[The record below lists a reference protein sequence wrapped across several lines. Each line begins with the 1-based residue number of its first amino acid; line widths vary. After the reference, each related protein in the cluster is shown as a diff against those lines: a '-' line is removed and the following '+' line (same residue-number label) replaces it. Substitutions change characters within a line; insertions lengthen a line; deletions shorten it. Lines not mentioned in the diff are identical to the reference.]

1 MKCIESKKKIWM
13 FVHSTILLGYI
24 SVSDSELIRKRK
36 VIVDLYS
43 TVYETKENLT
53 LTMNKQS
60 SKDT

>member
-1 MKCIESKKKIWM
+1 M
-13 FVHSTILLGYI
+13 FVHSTILLDYI
-24 SVSDSELIRKRK
+24 SISDSELIRKRK